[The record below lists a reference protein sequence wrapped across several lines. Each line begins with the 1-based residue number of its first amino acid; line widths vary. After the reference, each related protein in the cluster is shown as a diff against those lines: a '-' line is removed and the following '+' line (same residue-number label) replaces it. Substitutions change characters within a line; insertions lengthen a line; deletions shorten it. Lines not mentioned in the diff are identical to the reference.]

1 MEKKENKYS
10 KYGINEK
17 DLEYL
22 DESMAYLLKNEI
34 KKEKPN
40 EKIIDAF
47 KKYIEINKFLEIWLA
62 SYKAYTVNTDTLN
75 FLWNRLENI
84 PSNSPEYNILMNI
97 LELDTKIKIW
107 LASFFS
113 YENKFIILIKNEDID
128 SAIKIMNKLEVESL
142 IGKRLFYKF
151 DQKTKE
157 YKNLML
163 ISSEKTD
170 EEKDYFNYIE

>member
-22 DESMAYLLKNEI
+22 DESMAYLLKNEM

-40 EKIIDAF
+40 SKIIDAF

-75 FLWNRLENI
+75 FLWSRLENI
-84 PSNSPEYNILMNI
+84 PSNSPEYNILMKI

-142 IGKRLFYKF
+142 IGKKLFYEF

-170 EEKDYFNYIE
+170 EVKDYFNYIE